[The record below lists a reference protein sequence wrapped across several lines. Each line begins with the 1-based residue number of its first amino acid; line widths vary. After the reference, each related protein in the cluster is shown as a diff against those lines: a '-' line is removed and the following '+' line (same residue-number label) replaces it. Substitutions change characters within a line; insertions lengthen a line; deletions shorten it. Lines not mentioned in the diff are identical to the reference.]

1 MIVPIDLLGPILN
14 DLRQFGSPQRAARPW
29 IGALTAESDS
39 RIVVVGL
46 WEGGPA
52 DLAGLQTGDLI
63 VGVAKKAVQ
72 TLPEL
77 FRTMWSL
84 GTAGTEVPL
93 NVLRA
98 GRLMDVLI
106 QSGDRSAYYQTPRVH

>member
-1 MIVPIDLLGPILN
+1 MIVPIDLLNPILN

-29 IGALTAESDS
+29 IGALTAESDR

-46 WEGGPA
+46 WDGGPA

-63 VGVAKKAVQ
+63 VGVAKKQVQ
-72 TLPEL
+72 ALPEL
-77 FRTMWSL
+77 FRAIWSL

-98 GRLMDVLI
+98 GQLMNVII
-106 QSGDRSAYYQTPRVH
+106 QSGDRADYYQTPRVH